1 MADYTPASQMKGSV
15 MNRTALLAL
24 VVGALATSAGAQDR
38 KPLPPTPPPADYRAF
53 DRLENFDEF
62 LRAYKRSGSPRLGFT
77 VDMVGRDRGA
87 NATLSDLGRLS
98 GLGGRIEEFFRHPE
112 TTIVNV
118 AGMKDLNAQ
127 QAEALRRNDEAA
139 AARVLAEKSNVDV
152 MVFVRLIE
160 QPGRA
165 DGAAYSARYVV
176 SDMRRGTTIGQ
187 HSWDM
192 YTDARDGEFTAP
204 VMGEYARAIARRV
217 AAQYVEAFPEGG
229 SVGGMRK
236 FTLRLVGSYQ
246 DDDLVAFRDTL
257 RAQPGV
263 KSDSVI
269 LREEGVSGGR
279 GMPEFEV
286 FYGSDLLD
294 LRRTVRR
301 AAVNA
306 LGMEAQVIDSREGQI
321 DLKLAPLSMTPR
333 ERDLSGGEETPRNK
347 DVRSAFA
354 KAYEKA
360 GKPSIAVIINKAA
373 VQSEDSLVSEKSES
387 RDAAPARNNGTKES
401 EDKPA
406 SDTNVNTHIILGDRV
421 SISGGVYRHD
431 PFLEKVIDREM
442 RDRRAERREDEVI
455 DTRVFEDQIL
465 ARFVQLALTPKDVSA
480 AQGEIGRDPTL
491 QARTWNDRDLAFTLG
506 QRASADIVVSGVGRL
521 VRDRATQRPVRV
533 AFTMRAFQVKD
544 NTILAAT
551 TIQRDLGD
559 QSLNQAVEELAAQA
573 VGKLASQMG
582 QKWEQV
588 KER

>member
-1 MADYTPASQMKGSV
+1 MARTSLDIAVAASVLAGVVV
-15 MNRTALLAL
+15 MASSAL
-24 VVGALATSAGAQDR
+24 AQDR
-38 KPLPPTPPPADYRAF
+38 KPLPPTPPPTDYRAF
-53 DRLENFDEF
+53 DRLENLEEF

-77 VDMVGRDRGA
+77 VDMVGRDRGT
-87 NATLSDLGRLS
+87 NATLNDLGRLS
-98 GLGGRIEEFFRHPE
+98 GLGGRIEEYFRHPE
-112 TTIVNV
+112 TTIVSV
-118 AGMKDLNAQ
+118 AGMKELNAQ
-127 QAEALRRNDEAA
+127 QAEALRRSDEAA

-152 MVFVRLIE
+152 MVYVRLIE

-176 SDMRRGTTIGQ
+176 TDMRRGTTIGQ

-217 AAQYVEAFPEGG
+217 AAQYTEAFPEGG
-229 SVGGMRK
+229 SAGGMRR
-236 FTLRLVGSYQ
+236 FTLRLVGSYE

-257 RAQPGV
+257 KAQPGV

-306 LGMEAQVIDSREGQI
+306 LGMEAQVIDAREGQI
-321 DLKLAPLSMTPR
+321 DLKLAPLSMTTR
-333 ERDLSGGEETPRNK
+333 ERDLSGGEESPRNK
-347 DVRSAFA
+347 DARASFA

-360 GKPSIAVIINKAA
+360 ARPTIAVVINKAA
-373 VQSEDSLVSEKSES
+373 VQTEDSLVSESTNTK
-387 RDAAPARNNGTKES
+387 DATPAKDATPQSG
-401 EDKPA
+401 P
-406 SDTNVNTHIILGDRV
+406 DTNVSTNIILGDRV

-431 PFLEKVIDREM
+431 PFLEKVIDREL

-455 DTRVFEDQIL
+455 DTRVFEDKIL
-465 ARFVQLALTPKDVSA
+465 ERLVQLGLTPKDVSS
-480 AQGEIGRDPTL
+480 AQSDL
-491 QARTWNDRDLAFTLG
+491 NKDASNQARTWNDRDLAFTLG
-506 QRASADIVVSGVGRL
+506 QKAGADIVVSGVGRL

-533 AFTMRAFQVKD
+533 VFTMRAFQVKD
-544 NTILAAT
+544 STILAAT
-551 TIQRDLGD
+551 TIQRELGD

-582 QKWEQV
+582 TKWDQA
-588 KER
+588 K